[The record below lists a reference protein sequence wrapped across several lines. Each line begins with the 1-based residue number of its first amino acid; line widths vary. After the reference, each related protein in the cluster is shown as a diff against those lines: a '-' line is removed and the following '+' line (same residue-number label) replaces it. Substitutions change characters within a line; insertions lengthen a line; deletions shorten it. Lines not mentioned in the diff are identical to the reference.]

1 LRRSNRLKS
10 AAQES
15 KQTVQ
20 LTSFNKESVEIFT
33 REFEQLFDANDAA
46 AMTACYTKDGQI
58 AADGVAQVQGHA
70 AIQQF
75 WQYAIDVATAAK
87 ARRTIHLQ
95 EASSSGDLAYALCT
109 VKVDIPD
116 ANGTGA
122 PTTITSWDTTVWRRD
137 TDGVWRIVVD
147 ISVHLPLPTA

>member
-1 LRRSNRLKS
+1 M
-10 AAQES
+10 
-15 KQTVQ
+15 Q
-20 LTSFNKESVEIFT
+20 LTSFNKESVESFT

-46 AMTACYTKDGQI
+46 AMTARYTEDGQI
-58 AADGVAQVQGHA
+58 ATEGVTPVKGHA

-75 WQYAIDVATAAK
+75 WQYAIDVAAAAK

-95 EASSSGDLAYALCT
+95 EATTSGDLAYALCA
-109 VKVDIPD
+109 VEVEIPD

-137 TDGVWRIVVD
+137 TDGDWRIVID